1 MTWSYAKP
9 VGTRANFEIRNVSV
23 HLRYS
28 LASAFVQRHPTHIT
42 LFQSEWKSSYNC
54 FDTFICK
61 HSVMMYRFLGN
72 SVKMLLKQLCY
83 LNLSCRVHANKD
95 IKTIVRFVKPLFSS
109 KLWLYVNQSVLPT
122 NGNQGLLHVNEKDC
136 IKMWK
141 ECSIPGIKHCCIFMS
156 IGYFLRNVSESRR
169 SFVLMK

>member
-1 MTWSYAKP
+1 MLNLSEPGQISKYEMSLYIYVTPLLAHLFKDIHSYH
-9 VGTRANFEIRNVSV
+9 TVSV
-23 HLRYS
+23 RKSDRLVWR
-28 LASAFVQRHPTHIT
+28 R
-42 LFQSEWKSSYNC
+42 EKSSYNC

-72 SVKMLLKQLCY
+72 SVKMLLRQLCY

-95 IKTIVRFVKPLFSS
+95 IKTIARFVKPLFSS
-109 KLWLYVNQSVLPT
+109 KKLWLYFNQSVLPT
-122 NGNQGLLHVNEKDC
+122 NGNYGLLHVNEKDC

-156 IGYFLRNVSESRR
+156 IGYFLRNVS
-169 SFVLMK
+169 